1 MCKLCMRFDVRKV
14 DYKTDE
20 KLRSLLEDICEKDE
34 YQSLGIISFL
44 EPNGRPGST
53 AAVEEHC
60 IKSGI
65 AFDRWCEANQEC
77 AAQYRI
83 YRPGKNPIDAIV
95 DVDVEENPYVRC
107 DTITEILTD
116 KTLTDKEKV
125 RRLLNYSNKVDFP
138 CPLITDYRSSLET
151 AGRSRQE
158 E

>member
-60 IKSGI
+60 PYGIITTNRKSPIYQGFEGFPS
-65 AFDRWCEANQEC
+65 AF
-77 AAQYRI
+77 
-83 YRPGKNPIDAIV
+83 
-95 DVDVEENPYVRC
+95 
-107 DTITEILTD
+107 
-116 KTLTDKEKV
+116 
-125 RRLLNYSNKVDFP
+125 
-138 CPLITDYRSSLET
+138 
-151 AGRSRQE
+151 
-158 E
+158 